1 MRQFSATE
9 VKGRWAELLRQA
21 EAGETI
27 AITRRGKVVAQ
38 LSPAGVDGL
47 PSGPGDAQVDEPSD
61 MPGGKLTWS
70 QWLQRVKERRTR
82 LEETTVST
90 DEILSW
96 IREGRR

>member
-38 LSPAGVDGL
+38 LSPPHGEDASAKDTSSHGGEGVNWQDW
-47 PSGPGDAQVDEPSD
+47 VR
-61 MPGGKLTWS
+61 
-70 QWLQRVKERRTR
+70 RVKERRAR
-82 LEETTVST
+82 LEGSTVST

>member
-38 LSPAGVDGL
+38 LSPPVGEGKDFSVDKRGQE
-47 PSGPGDAQVDEPSD
+47 SWQDWV
-61 MPGGKLTWS
+61 
-70 QWLQRVKERRTR
+70 QRVKDRRAR

>member
-38 LSPAGVDGL
+38 LSPAVGEGKDFSVDKRGQE
-47 PSGPGDAQVDEPSD
+47 SWQDWVR
-61 MPGGKLTWS
+61 
-70 QWLQRVKERRTR
+70 RVKDRRAR
-82 LEETTVST
+82 LEGSTVST